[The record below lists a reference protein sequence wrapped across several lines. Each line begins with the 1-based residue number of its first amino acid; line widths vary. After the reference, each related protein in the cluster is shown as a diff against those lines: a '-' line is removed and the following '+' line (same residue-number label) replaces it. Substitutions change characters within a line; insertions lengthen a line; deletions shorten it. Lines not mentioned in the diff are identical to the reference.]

1 MAKCALSL
9 CWLCPHAYLSTNPY
23 SYSRPLPRPNKALW
37 RKNGLIPKSE
47 SLDKTP
53 RWFSEGSE
61 GNIWKLKMEDRHKN
75 RIQDNLSFLV
85 KVWRILKLSK
95 KWSNRAFIE
104 QDTDYDRLRPELL
117 KHKLFPA
124 THLARI
130 EERPNKKLEL
140 YLQVPFDPT
149 FNKTNKDIY

>member
-1 MAKCALSL
+1 
-9 CWLCPHAYLSTNPY
+9 
-23 SYSRPLPRPNKALW
+23 
-37 RKNGLIPKSE
+37 
-47 SLDKTP
+47 
-53 RWFSEGSE
+53 
-61 GNIWKLKMEDRHKN
+61 MEDRHKN

-85 KVWRILKLSK
+85 KVCRIKKSLKTD
-95 KWSNRAFIE
+95 RIE

-140 YLQVPFDPT
+140 YLQVPLRLNVQQNDCRHDLEFEIT
-149 FNKTNKDIY
+149 YLQL